1 MKSKQSNVSKQLE
14 KNNQNSITMNYSKL
28 LILPLVAVWMTACSD
43 KTDEPNDGKELSA
56 KEQTLKAA
64 TEAYVDNTVLP
75 TYSAMADA
83 SITMRDLCRAI
94 QDKHSAGT
102 LTESDIKA
110 AGEAWKQAR
119 KNWELSEA
127 FLFGPAANHNI
138 DPHIDSWPLDK
149 AAMDNLLT
157 QIRNGNNWNLENNG
171 GYGLI
176 GFHSVE
182 YMLFQLSEDE
192 NTSLTHT
199 TDYTPEELEYL
210 VAVAEDLC
218 QQCVCL
224 EACWAG
230 TDNVSTLKQEIL
242 EEAELDYDEEY
253 GWEMKNAG
261 SPGSRFKTYQE
272 AAEEIIQGCIDI
284 ADEVGSTK
292 IGRPHTGSSI
302 EDKNYIESPYSL
314 NSIEDF
320 ADNIRSVRNA
330 YLGSKSGDASVS
342 DYVKSVNPAADTE
355 VREAIEAAITVIER
369 IPEPF
374 AKNATGTLSEAAMQ
388 AAGDTL
394 VSALEKAMTAI
405 TGR

>member
-1 MKSKQSNVSKQLE
+1 MKISKF
-14 KNNQNSITMNYSKL
+14 
-28 LILPLVAVWMTACSD
+28 LIFGVLALAVASCSD
-43 KTDEPNDGKELSA
+43 DDKDAPSGDNLSP
-56 KEQTLKAA
+56 KEQALSRA
-64 TEAYVDNTVLP
+64 TEAYVQHTVLP

-83 SITMRDLCRAI
+83 AIEMRDLCRAM
-94 QDKHSAGT
+94 QQKHAEGS
-102 LTESDIKA
+102 LTQADIKA
-110 AGEAWKQAR
+110 AGEAWKRAR

-149 AAMDNLLT
+149 AAMNNLLT
-157 QIRNGNNWNLENNG
+157 QIRNGNSWSLDNNG

-176 GFHSVE
+176 GFHAVE
-182 YMLFQLSEDE
+182 YMLFELSADE
-192 NTSLTHT
+192 NTALIHS
-199 TDYTPEELEYL
+199 TDYTAEELKYL

-218 QQCVCL
+218 NQCVCL

-230 TDNVSTLKQEIL
+230 NDNISAKKKQIL
-242 EEAELDYDEEY
+242 EEAELDYGENY
-253 GWEMKNAG
+253 GWEMMNAG
-261 SPGSRFKTYQE
+261 KPGSRFKTYQE

-284 ADEVGSTK
+284 ADEVGNTK
-292 IGRPHTGSSI
+292 IGRPHIGSSQ

-330 YLGSKSGDASVS
+330 YLGSREGDPSVS
-342 DYVKSVNPAADTE
+342 DYVRSMNAAVDKK
-355 VREAIEAAITVIER
+355 VRDAIEAAIAAIER

-374 AKNATGTLSEAAMQ
+374 AKNATGALSEAAMK

-394 VSALEKAMTAI
+394 VSALEEADAVI
-405 TGR
+405 TDR

>member
-1 MKSKQSNVSKQLE
+1 MKLSKIFLLSLCALGIVS
-14 KNNQNSITMNYSKL
+14 
-28 LILPLVAVWMTACSD
+28 CSD
-43 KTDEPNDGKELSA
+43 SNNEPEEISAKELS
-56 KEQTLKAA
+56 LKSA
-64 TEAYVDNTVLP
+64 TVAYVDNTVLP
-75 TYSAMADA
+75 TYKAMADA
-83 SITMRDLCRAI
+83 AINMRDLCHI
-94 QDKHSAGT
+94 MQEKHAAGT
-102 LTESDIKA
+102 LTQSDIKA
-110 AGEAWKQAR
+110 AGDAWKLAR
-119 KNWELSEA
+119 KHWELSEA

-149 AAMDNLLT
+149 AAMENLLT
-157 QIRNGNNWNLENNG
+157 QIRNGGNWSLENNG

-182 YMLFQLSEDE
+182 FMLFQLSEDE
-192 NTSLTHT
+192 NTSLVHS

-210 VAVAEDLC
+210 VAVADDLC

-230 TDNVSTLKQEIL
+230 TDNLSAAKQEIL
-242 EEAELDYDEEY
+242 EDAELDYNEEY

-261 SPGSRFKTYQE
+261 QPGSRFKTYQE

-284 ADEVGSTK
+284 ADEVGNTK
-292 IGRPHTGSSI
+292 IGRPHLGSSL

-330 YLGSKSGDASVS
+330 YLGSRSGDASVS
-342 DYVKSVNPAADTE
+342 DYVRSVNADADKQ
-355 VREAIEAAITVIER
+355 VREAIENAIKAIEL

-374 AKNATGTLSEAAMQ
+374 AKNAAGSLSEAAMN
-388 AAGDTL
+388 AAGETL
-394 VSALEKAMTAI
+394 VDALEMAMAALT
-405 TGR
+405 RE

>member
-1 MKSKQSNVSKQLE
+1 MK
-14 KNNQNSITMNYSKL
+14 ISKL
-28 LILPLVAVWMTACSD
+28 LIFGVLALAVASCSD
-43 KTDEPNDGKELSA
+43 DEKDAPSNNNLSP
-56 KEQTLKAA
+56 KEQALSRA
-64 TEAYVDNTVLP
+64 TEAYVQHTVLP

-83 SITMRDLCRAI
+83 AIEMRDLCRVM
-94 QDKHSAGT
+94 QSKHAEGS
-102 LTESDIKA
+102 LTQADIKG
-110 AGEAWKQAR
+110 AGEAWKRAR

-149 AAMDNLLT
+149 AAMNNLLA
-157 QIRNGNNWNLENNG
+157 QIRNGNSWSLDNNG

-176 GFHSVE
+176 GFHAVE
-182 YMLFQLSEDE
+182 YMLFELSADE
-192 NTSLTHT
+192 NTALVHS
-199 TDYTPEELEYL
+199 TDYTAEELEYL

-218 QQCVCL
+218 NQCVCL

-230 TDNVSTLKQEIL
+230 NDNISAVKKQIL
-242 EEAELDYDEEY
+242 EEAELDYGENY
-253 GWEMKNAG
+253 GWEMMNAG
-261 SPGSRFKTYQE
+261 KPGSRFKTYQE

-284 ADEVGSTK
+284 ADEVGNTK
-292 IGRPHTGSSI
+292 IGRPHIGSSQ

-330 YLGSKSGDASVS
+330 YLGSREGDASVS
-342 DYVKSVNPAADTE
+342 DYVRSMNAAVDQK
-355 VREAIEAAITVIER
+355 VRDAIEAAIAAIER

-374 AKNATGTLSEAAMQ
+374 AKNAAGALSEAAMK

-394 VSALEKAMTAI
+394 VSALEETGAVI
-405 TGR
+405 TDR

>member
-1 MKSKQSNVSKQLE
+1 MKL
-14 KNNQNSITMNYSKL
+14 TRL
-28 LILPLVAVWMTACSD
+28 FLIPVAALAMTACSD
-43 KTDEPNDGKELSA
+43 SSDEPRNDSQLSA

-75 TYSAMADA
+75 TYKAMADA
-83 SITMRDLCRAI
+83 AVEMCDLCHAI
-94 QDKHSAGT
+94 QDKHAAGT
-102 LTESDIKA
+102 LTEADIKA
-110 AGEAWKQAR
+110 AGDAWKLAR
-119 KNWELSEA
+119 KSWELSEA

-157 QIRNGNNWNLENNG
+157 QIRNGNSWSLENNG

-182 YMLFQLSEDE
+182 YMLFQLSDDE
-192 NTSLTHT
+192 NSSLVHSTN
-199 TDYTPEELEYL
+199 YTPEELEYL
-210 VAVAEDLC
+210 VAVADDLC

-230 TDNVSTLKQEIL
+230 TDNISAHKQEIL
-242 EEAELDYDEEY
+242 EDAELDYDEEY

-261 SPGSRFKTYQE
+261 QPGSRFKTYQE

-284 ADEVGSTK
+284 ADEVGNTK
-292 IGRPHTGSSI
+292 IGRPHMGSSL

-330 YLGSKSGDASVS
+330 YLGSLQGDASVS
-342 DYVKSVNPAADTE
+342 DYVKSVNAAADTE
-355 VREAIEAAITVIER
+355 VRDAINNAISAIEK

-374 AKNATGTLSEAAMQ
+374 AKNATGALSGAAVEAS
-388 AAGDTL
+388 GETL
-394 VSALEKAMTAI
+394 VAALEKAMAAV